1 MNLKQTLNF
10 YLEAHSK
17 HVKTGNA
24 SFIGLKMPKMQ
35 SKPKKHSKQS
45 LFMESTPKLGL
56 YRWGTVSLSIH
67 KYKYTN
73 TNTQIQMH
81 KYKFT
86 NTHKC
91 GCEKGRSEALEHRK
105 LIKVG
110 LSKMYLRSVQH
121 KLKEVWALKE
131 FLKYWICIM
140 EVFTLSSCITSPLT
154 CGNPNRLL
162 QIICH
167 S

>member
-1 MNLKQTLNF
+1 
-10 YLEAHSK
+10 
-17 HVKTGNA
+17 
-24 SFIGLKMPKMQ
+24 
-35 SKPKKHSKQS
+35 
-45 LFMESTPKLGL
+45 
-56 YRWGTVSLSIH
+56 
-67 KYKYTN
+67 
-73 TNTQIQMH
+73 MH

-140 EVFTLSSCITSPLT
+140 EVFIYSLLMHYFLSNLRKPEQAVADHMPFITVSDKAFPQMVPKRPYAYCVHVNVYSSKFEHNLKYYFE
-154 CGNPNRLL
+154 GL
-162 QIICH
+162 I
-167 S
+167 